1 MSQPQSWPDQQQYSS
16 SLMNMFQP
24 RAQAIARGVEI
35 IDVDEEKTNKIS
47 RTLKRARIEISP
59 KNEQVLSQSSNKE
72 ANAGVT
78 NNSLVTD
85 ATKMMEMVGRR
96 RRWRSLCGNIG
107 YGDKSYTPNGFN
119 KSFGGITVNLASFKA
134 NGDSTK
140 NGLDLLRG
148 PDGQLPQKLRNIDPR
163 LIEQISNEIMDCNAK
178 VCWDDIAGLH
188 HAKKCV
194 NEMVIWPLLRP
205 DIFKGCRSPGR
216 GLLLFGPPGTGKTM
230 IGKAIAGE
238 SKATFFYISASSI
251 TSKWVGEGEKLVRA
265 LFGVARCHQPA
276 VIFVDE
282 IDSLLSKRDSN
293 SEHAASRPIKT
304 QFLIEMDGFNS
315 GNEQILLIGAT
326 NRPQALDEAAR
337 RRLTKGFY
345 IPLPSAEARAWIV
358 RNLLNKDG
366 LFKLSTEDIDTICK
380 LTDGYSGS
388 DMTNLVKDASMGPIR
403 EILEQGAEITNLKME
418 DMRSVTLQDFKDA
431 LQEVRTSVSQNELGK
446 YEEWN
451 NQFGSLST
459 SKTM

>member
-1 MSQPQSWPDQQQYSS
+1 MS
-16 SLMNMFQP
+16 
-24 RAQAIARGVEI
+24 
-35 IDVDEEKTNKIS
+35 
-47 RTLKRARIEISP
+47 
-59 KNEQVLSQSSNKE
+59 
-72 ANAGVT
+72 
-78 NNSLVTD
+78 
-85 ATKMMEMVGRR
+85 
-96 RRWRSLCGNIG
+96 
-107 YGDKSYTPNGFN
+107 
-119 KSFGGITVNLASFKA
+119 
-134 NGDSTK
+134 
-140 NGLDLLRG
+140 
-148 PDGQLPQKLRNIDPR
+148 
-163 LIEQISNEIMDCNAK
+163 
-178 VCWDDIAGLH
+178 
-188 HAKKCV
+188 
-194 NEMVIWPLLRP
+194 
-205 DIFKGCRSPGR
+205 
-216 GLLLFGPPGTGKTM
+216 GTGKTM

-265 LFGVARCHQPA
+265 LFGVARCRQPA

-326 NRPQALDEAAR
+326 NRPQDLDEAAR

-345 IPLPSAEARAWIV
+345 IPLPSAEARVWIV

-366 LFKLSTEDIDTICK
+366 FFKLSAEDIDTISK

-431 LQEVRTSVSQNELGK
+431 LQEVRPSVSQNELGK